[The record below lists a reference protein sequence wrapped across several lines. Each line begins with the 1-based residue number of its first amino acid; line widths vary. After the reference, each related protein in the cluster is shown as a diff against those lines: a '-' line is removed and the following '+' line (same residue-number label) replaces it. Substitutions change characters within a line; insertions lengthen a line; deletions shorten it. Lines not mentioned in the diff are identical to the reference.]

1 MGSNGR
7 SYPRPPVP
15 TPTPT
20 SDGDPRVVLL
30 TVSGPDRPGVTSS
43 LMAWLLEAGADLD
56 DVEQVVLRRH
66 LALGVV
72 ATISPTVEL
81 AGLGE
86 LVEGMD
92 LHLDIEGVTAA
103 VSEPALG
110 TIVTLLGRRIGPAQF
125 GAVAKAVAAAGGNIE
140 RIGRLSQFP
149 VVSYELAVAG
159 VDVGTLRPPL
169 LAVARTEGIDVA
181 IDADGL
187 GRRSRR
193 LVVLDV
199 DSTLIRDE
207 IIELLAD
214 EAGKGAEVADIT
226 RRAMEGELDF
236 EASLRARVALL
247 EGLDHAAMER
257 ARTRVRFTPGARTF
271 VRTLHRLGYRVALV
285 SGGFTFFTDRLAED
299 LGIEHAFANVLEVAD
314 GRLTGGLV
322 GAIVDRARK
331 AQLLRDVAA
340 AEGITLEQVVAV
352 GDGANDLDMLAT
364 AGLGIAF
371 NAKPVVREVAEVSLS
386 VPYLDAVLF
395 VLGVRRSEVEAA
407 DHPEPG

>member
-1 MGSNGR
+1 MPGS
-7 SYPRPPVP
+7 
-15 TPTPT
+15 TPT
-20 SDGDPRVVLL
+20 SGGDVRSVLL

-43 LMAWLLEAGADLD
+43 LMAWLLGAGAELG

-72 ATISPTVEL
+72 ANLSPAVDLGGLREL
-81 AGLGE
+81 I
-86 LVEGMD
+86 EGMG
-92 LHLDIEGVTAA
+92 LHLDVEDVATAG
-103 VSEPALG
+103 SEHALG

-125 GAVAKAVAAAGGNIE
+125 GAVAAAVAAAGGNIE
-140 RIGRLSQFP
+140 RIIRLSQFP
-149 VVSYELAVAG
+149 VVSYELAVGG
-159 VDVGTLRPPL
+159 VEVGALRPPL
-169 LAVARTEGIDVA
+169 LAVALREGIDVA

-214 EAGKGAEVADIT
+214 EAGKGDEVASIT

-271 VRTLHRLGYRVALV
+271 VRTLHRLGFRVALV

-299 LGIEHAFANVLEVAD
+299 LGIDHAFANILEVSD
-314 GRLTGGLV
+314 GKLTGGLE
-322 GAIVDRARK
+322 GPIVDRARK
-331 AQLLRDVAA
+331 AQLLREVAA
-340 AEGITLEQVVAV
+340 EEGIALEQVVAV

-395 VLGVRRSEVEAA
+395 VLGVRRSEIEAA
-407 DHPEPG
+407 DHTLID